1 MNYTQTLD
9 LIFQSYLAAKP
20 LIAGK
25 FDRDVRNPQIILD
38 VAAQLDL
45 LPPADRVLK
54 VTGSKGKGTVAR
66 LCAEALRL
74 FGKVGLLV
82 SPEEIT
88 HLDRMRIDGQA
99 ISEDD
104 FITSFEAVWQAVPA
118 LEAPQYLSPYGL
130 FLLVALHWFKQQGV
144 DYFVLE
150 TGRGVKFDEGGQ
162 LAAKLGVVTSVFLEH
177 PTYLGP
183 SLGQIAADKLSIV
196 ESCADILV
204 ADTQMPV
211 GETAP
216 GWYQK
221 SQGVA
226 QQAVQQFI
234 GQAVDLPDAPC
245 ASFGQR
251 QLEDCTLYYE
261 GMIAPESADRAF
273 LSRLIDRYDGSVCF
287 YISLPDDKDFQG
299 VCEILEELSC
309 DNRHIIMTGERGFL
323 SYGQARTKTLA
334 YEGPYDDV
342 AALQTGLNFEDHRAC
357 YFIGTQTFLRL
368 VKQAYFL

>member
-25 FDRDVRNPQIILD
+25 LDREVRDPQILLD

-66 LCAEALRL
+66 LCAEALRP
-74 FGKVGLLV
+74 FGKVALLV

-88 HLDRMRIDGQA
+88 HLDRMRINGQP
-99 ISEDD
+99 ISEDA
-104 FITSFEAVWQAVPA
+104 FIASFEAIWQAVPA
-118 LEAPQYLSPYGL
+118 LEVPHYLSPYGL

-183 SLGQIAADKLSIV
+183 SLGQISADKLSIV

-211 GETAP
+211 GETTP

-221 SQGVA
+221 SQELA

-251 QLEDCTLYYE
+251 QLEGHSLYYE
-261 GMIAPESADRAF
+261 GMIAPGSADRTF
-273 LSRLIDRYDGSVCF
+273 LSRLIDRYDGAVCF
-287 YISLPDDKDFQG
+287 YISLPDDKDFAG
-299 VCEILEELSC
+299 VCEILEELGC

-323 SYGQARTKTLA
+323 SYDQARTKTVA

-342 AALQTGLNFEDHRAC
+342 AALQTGLNFEGHRAR